1 MPIVASD
8 ISYQLSGGA
17 ANANPNASLGGVIS
31 SEEVVD
37 AVLHNLFDV
46 VSGDE
51 SAAGDTE
58 YRCIYVKNNHAT
70 LAMLN
75 TKLWI
80 QAASASADSAEAVG
94 LGSSAVSATEQTVAN
109 EGTAPGSVTFSAA
122 ANEAAALAIGDIPA
136 GGHKA
141 IWIRRVITEGA
152 SAANSVSM
160 TIRTKCETAA

>member
-17 ANANPNASLGGVIS
+17 ANANPHASLGGVIS

-58 YRCIYVKNNHAT
+58 YRCIYVLNNHAT

-80 QAASASADSAEAVG
+80 QSASASADSTEAVG
-94 LGSSAVSATEQTVAN
+94 LGSSAVSATEQTVAD
-109 EGTAPGSVTFSAA
+109 EDTAPTGVTFSTA
-122 ANEAAALAIGDIPA
+122 ANEAAALTIGDIPA

-141 IWIRRVITEGA
+141 IWIRRVISEGA

-160 TIRTKCETAA
+160 TLRTKCETAA